1 MPKNLSTVGA
11 ATELRF
17 GKNCRED
24 QHDNSVVINAS
35 NDKIDATKAGGFYLT
50 PLEIST
56 VFASDGTD
64 ATTNTFVAYN
74 QSTKQLFRTQVPMSI
89 TGISE
94 AGSGAEGD
102 LNITGNLFVT
112 GNVTSIGTVANIHVT
127 NSQFKDGLIEI
138 GTNNTDLTTF
148 DLGHIYNRPV
158 GSSNVAVCYDASDRE
173 LMIAYTDSSAAAVV
187 GAASSHQVDPKT
199 NETMNVHV
207 YGKLYTN
214 SNVGVANTAPV
225 HTLSVGDKCFI
236 EADGNHPNV
245 LDVRGNTTIEG
256 AIITNT
262 GGVTKKTYS
271 HKDTIA
277 LTTTAANAALTLTFT
292 SHPFY
297 AKIVAQLI
305 DNDDNEVSTMLID
318 LAGGERGGD
327 GTPHNI
333 ALGPIS
339 IFGNAS
345 TNPWSSTVTV
355 TQTTVVL
362 TPSTDFTV
370 AANSGAG
377 SYSIFIEYISPD
389 TAGAITSIERGAS
402 GPILFGY

>member
-50 PLEIST
+50 PLELST
-56 VFASDGTD
+56 DFASDGTD

-89 TGISE
+89 AGISA

-102 LNITGNLFVT
+102 LNVNGNLYVT
-112 GNVTSIGTVANIHVT
+112 GNITSIGTVANIHVT

-138 GTNNTDLTTF
+138 GTNNIDLTTF

-158 GSSNVAVCYDASDRE
+158 GSSNVAVCYDASATE
-173 LMIAYTDSSAAAVV
+173 LIVAYTDSSPMDNTNQVV
-187 GAASSHQVDPKT
+187 PKLS
-199 NETMNVHV
+199 ETMNVHV
-207 YGKLYTN
+207 YGKLYTE

-225 HTLSVGDKCFI
+225 HTLSVGEKCFI
-236 EADGNHPNV
+236 DNGNHPNV

-277 LTTTAANAALTLTFT
+277 SDLDAAAAALELTFT

-318 LAGGERGGD
+318 LAGGERGGN

-345 TNPWSSTVTV
+345 TNPWSSTVAV

-362 TPSTDFTV
+362 TPSTNFTV
-370 AANSGAG
+370 AANSGEG
-377 SYSIFIEYISPD
+377 SYSIFIEYISPE
-389 TAGAITSIERGAS
+389 TAGAITSINS
-402 GPILFGY
+402 TNFGY

>member
-56 VFASDGTD
+56 VFAGDGTD

-74 QSTKQLFRTQVPMSI
+74 QSTKQLFRTQVPMSL
-89 TGISE
+89 TGISS
-94 AGSGAEGD
+94 ASSGAEGD
-102 LNITGNLFVT
+102 LNVNGNLYVT

-138 GTNNTDLTTF
+138 GTNNTNLATF

-173 LMIAYTDSSAAAVV
+173 LIIAYTDSSPMDNTN
-187 GAASSHQVDPKT
+187 QVNPKT

-207 YGKLYTN
+207 YGKLYTE
-214 SNVGVANTAPV
+214 SNVGVANTAPI
-225 HTLSVGDKCFI
+225 HSLSVKDKCFI

-277 LTTTAANAALTLTFT
+277 LNTTAASAALTLTFT

-345 TNPWSSTVTV
+345 TNPWSSTVAV

-362 TPSTDFTV
+362 TPSTDFTA

-377 SYSIFIEYISPD
+377 SYSIFIEYISPE
-389 TAGAITSIERGAS
+389 TAGAITSIERGTS

>member
-50 PLEIST
+50 PLELST
-56 VFASDGTD
+56 NFAEDGTD

-74 QSTKQLFRTQVPMSI
+74 QSTKQLFRTQVPMTI
-89 TGISE
+89 TGISN
-94 AGSGAEGD
+94 AGSGAQGD
-102 LNITGNLFVT
+102 LNVNGNLYVT
-112 GNVTSIGTVANIHVT
+112 GNVTSVGTVANIHVT

-158 GSSNVAVCYDASDRE
+158 GSSNVAVCYDASEAE
-173 LMIAYTDSSAAAVV
+173 LIIAYTDSSPMDNTN
-187 GAASSHQVDPKT
+187 QVDVPLSET
-199 NETMNVHV
+199 ETMNVHV
-207 YGKLYTN
+207 YGKLYTE
-214 SNVGVANTAPV
+214 SNVGVANTTPV
-225 HTLSVGDKCFI
+225 HSLSVGEKCFI

-271 HKDTIA
+271 DKNTIA
-277 LTTTAANAALTLTFT
+277 SGTTASGATLTLTFT
-292 SHPFY
+292 NHPFY

-305 DNDDNEVSTMLID
+305 DNPDNEVSTMLID

-327 GTPHNI
+327 GTPHDI

-345 TNPWSSTVTV
+345 TNPWSSTVAV

-370 AANSGAG
+370 AANSGEG

-389 TAGAITSIERGAS
+389 TAGALTSINS
-402 GPILFGY
+402 TNFGY